1 MDRLHRAVKDVH
13 RLDDLAA
20 RDTWLNRLAPL
31 PKLLAA
37 VVYLAVT
44 LSFGR
49 YQFTGVLGMGLWPLL
64 LLELADFTPATPC
77 GRLNPWLCC

>member
-1 MDRLHRAVKDVH
+1 MDRLHRAIKDVH

-44 LSFGR
+44 LS
-49 YQFTGVLGMGLWPLL
+49 LG
-64 LLELADFTPATPC
+64 DISSPAY
-77 GRLNPWLCC
+77 WV